1 MSLPQAAAAAA
12 FCLTDS
18 FAQFGQKKIH
28 SGNPVV
34 NSANQSMWSCCG
46 SVFPRDVNQRCSLCV
61 FAAQL
66 SSRIVV
72 LRASDE
78 QRGGRLLSRPR
89 VFQPLW
95 LVQSALNVDHCAGN
109 LYENYEQNFK
119 QWIPKVSGSKIEMTI
134 LMARQAFGAGEPDC

>member
-12 FCLTDS
+12 AAAAFSLTDS
-18 FAQFGQKKIH
+18 FAQFGQKKKFH

-66 SSRIVV
+66 SSRIV
-72 LRASDE
+72 LGASDE
-78 QRGGRLLSRPR
+78 QRGGAD
-89 VFQPLW
+89 F
-95 LVQSALNVDHCAGN
+95 
-109 LYENYEQNFK
+109 
-119 QWIPKVSGSKIEMTI
+119 
-134 LMARQAFGAGEPDC
+134 